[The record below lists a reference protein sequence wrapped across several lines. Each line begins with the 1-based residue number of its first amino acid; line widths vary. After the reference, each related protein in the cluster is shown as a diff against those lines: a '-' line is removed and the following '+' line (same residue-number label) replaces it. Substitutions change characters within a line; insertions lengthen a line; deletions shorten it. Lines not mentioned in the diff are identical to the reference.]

1 MYIVRKKILI
11 SHSSH
16 NGGKNIRLIFM
27 SYILY
32 KKQQP
37 SRGFRIARNK
47 NPRTM
52 PGNKKW
58 AEVAG
63 NMEGVDM
70 PGKGKGRIHTQLRD
84 GEICMQIERRTHRHG
99 DRAKRNK

>member
-1 MYIVRKKILI
+1 
-11 SHSSH
+11 
-16 NGGKNIRLIFM
+16 M
-27 SYILY
+27 SYVSY

-37 SRGFRIARNK
+37 SKGFRIAKNK
-47 NPRTM
+47 KLRTI

-58 AEVAG
+58 AGVAG

-70 PGKGKGRIHTQLRD
+70 PGKGKGRICTQLRD
-84 GEICMQIERRTHRHG
+84 GEMCIQIERRTHRHG